1 MKKFHLHFVSFFI
14 LFFISFSCFS
24 QSRTELEKQKERT
37 RKEIE
42 DKQRQLDKTL
52 EKQQATTRDLQL
64 ITTTISLRKSLIS
77 QIENEIKYTDIQ
89 ILNTTRDIQLLSK
102 ELDSLRI
109 EYSKLIRIQYLN
121 SGKKKQLL
129 FILSA
134 KDFNQAYRR
143 VLYYRNIDFSLRL
156 KTTQIQNSSKIL
168 VSKVEDLK
176 RIKNIKDASLKER
189 EKEKLLLQNEQ
200 VQQQKIIVE
209 LQKKEGVLRK
219 EIKNKKQI
227 EKQLEAEIR
236 KLIEEEIRKRKKNNN
251 SKVIKAD
258 NVLSSNFK
266 ENKGKLPW
274 PLDNATVVAE
284 FGEHGHAILKGVK
297 VNNNG
302 IDLASSKQNSVKAV
316 FTGEV
321 SKIIRIPGTNVTVI
335 IRHGNYLT
343 VYQNLS
349 EVKVKTGD
357 KVSTGQIIGYAD
369 RSDTGAYQLHFELWD
384 EINKQNPL
392 NWLR

>member
-1 MKKFHLHFVSFFI
+1 MLRQKNAKKK
-14 LFFISFSCFS
+14 SCFC
-24 QSRTELEKQKERT
+24 
-37 RKEIE
+37 
-42 DKQRQLDKTL
+42 KTN
-52 EKQQATTRDLQL
+52 R
-64 ITTTISLRKSLIS
+64 
-77 QIENEIKYTDIQ
+77 
-89 ILNTTRDIQLLSK
+89 
-102 ELDSLRI
+102 
-109 EYSKLIRIQYLN
+109 
-121 SGKKKQLL
+121 
-129 FILSA
+129 
-134 KDFNQAYRR
+134 FN
-143 VLYYRNIDFSLRL
+143 N
-156 KTTQIQNSSKIL
+156 K
-168 VSKVEDLK
+168 
-176 RIKNIKDASLKER
+176 
-189 EKEKLLLQNEQ
+189 
-200 VQQQKIIVE
+200 KIIVE
-209 LQKKEGVLRK
+209 LQKKEGELRK

-302 IDLASSKQNSVKAV
+302 IDLGSSKQNSVKAV

-369 RSDTGAYQLHFELWD
+369 SCLLYTSDAADDMQCVDLGGRRIIKKKKIC
-384 EINKQNPL
+384 INIKNL
-392 NWLR
+392 NHSYNVNKHRI